1 MMAIMFKGIVSI
13 VIAVCILY
21 QADQYFYGGRHVEV
35 IVSMVRGIAG

>member
-13 VIAVCILY
+13 IIAVCVLCL
-21 QADQYFYGGRHVEV
+21 ADQYFYDGRHVEV